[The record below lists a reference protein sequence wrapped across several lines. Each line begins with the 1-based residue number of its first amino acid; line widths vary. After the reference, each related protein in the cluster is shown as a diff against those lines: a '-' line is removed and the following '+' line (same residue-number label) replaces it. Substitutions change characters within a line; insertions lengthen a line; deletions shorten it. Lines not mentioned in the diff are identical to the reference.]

1 MGSWKNFALPL
12 VAAALLLGYYLWRAQ
27 QPAGAD
33 APAAAPAP
41 KVPARPQPGGGASPE
56 RAEPA
61 AGATAST
68 AAAPVASPATP
79 PRKTERDRAR
89 SDALRLA
96 LRERARSHGGGRPP
110 APAEGDAPQPAELDK
125 DYIQARIKDDLVPL
139 ATECYESVLEDD
151 PKLAGKMVM
160 TFQIVG
166 DEEVGGVVDAAEV
179 DPSSTLRNAAMDECM
194 RESMMSLSFEPPE
207 GGGSV
212 SVTYPF
218 VFAST
223 PEQASR

>member
-12 VAAALLLGYYLWRAQ
+12 VAAAALLGYYLWRAQ

-33 APAAAPAP
+33 APAPAAAS
-41 KVPARPQPGGGASPE
+41 KAPARPSPAGHATPE

-61 AGATAST
+61 AGASATTASK
-68 AAAPVASPATP
+68 PVASPATP

-96 LRERARSHGGGRPP
+96 LRERGRSHGGGRPP
-110 APAEGDAPQPAELDK
+110 TPAEGEGPQPAELDK

-151 PKLAGKMVM
+151 PELAGKMVM

-179 DPSSTLRNAAMDECM
+179 DPSSTLRNPAMDECM
-194 RESMMSLSFEPPE
+194 RESMMSLSFEPPK
-207 GGGSV
+207 GGGTV

-218 VFAST
+218 VFAAT
-223 PEQASR
+223 PEK